1 MVYVADHSIWSALR
15 EKVYKIADVD
25 ELETCL
31 IDEWA
36 QFDQSIV
43 DAAISQQR
51 RHHGRLSGVV
61 RVRGAHVEHKFWQFW
76 TKLLHEPIIL
86 LNKTIFQCTVC

>member
-1 MVYVADHSIWSALR
+1 M
-15 EKVYKIADVD
+15 
-25 ELETCL
+25 

-51 RHHGRLSGVV
+51 LRLSAFVCE
-61 RVRGAHVEHKFWQFW
+61 RGAHFEHKFWQFWQFW
-76 TKLLHEPIIL
+76 TKLLHKPIIL
-86 LNKTIFQCTVC
+86 LNKPYFSLLCANEVGSLLQTNDYSYSAM